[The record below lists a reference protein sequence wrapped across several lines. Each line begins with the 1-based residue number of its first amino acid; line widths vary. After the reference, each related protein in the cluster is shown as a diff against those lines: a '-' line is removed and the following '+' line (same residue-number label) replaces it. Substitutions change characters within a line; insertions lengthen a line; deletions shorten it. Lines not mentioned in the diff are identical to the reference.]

1 VVYPGNFEQKTGFD
15 SIRQMIVNACL
26 STLGKYF
33 AKKMHFSSQI
43 EIIGKLLDQ
52 TEEFRQL
59 YLFDDP
65 FPSQDYF
72 DLTSE
77 FDRLKAEG
85 TYIPPEQL
93 LELKLSL
100 RTLLDVI
107 YYLTKR
113 NKKYPAL
120 LALTVN
126 IYSEDIIL
134 RDIEL
139 IINEK
144 GEIHNHASPELSKIR
159 KDIQS
164 KVASVERKVYQSLS
178 LGKKEGWLV
187 QDAEITIRNGRL
199 VIPVPASYKRK
210 IKGYIHDE
218 SATGQTVFIE
228 PSEAFETNNAIREL
242 EIAERHEI
250 IRILTLFTDT
260 LRPQLSELIQAYRF
274 LGLVD
279 FIRAKALV
287 SVQLNAI
294 RPDIHNKP
302 LIQWKQAVHP
312 LLFLSHQLQNKKV
325 VPLDISLDDN
335 ERILVISGPNAG
347 GKSVCLKTAG
357 LLQYMLQCGLLIP
370 VKEASEAGIFHT
382 LFIDIGDEQS
392 LENDLSTY
400 SSHLL
405 NLKNIL
411 KNADKNTLFLI
422 DEFGTGTDPHLGGAI
437 AEAVLEEL
445 SRKNSMGIVTTHYSN
460 LKLLAEK
467 TAGIINGAMLFDNS
481 KMQPLY
487 LLKIGKPGSSF
498 AFEIARNIGFPEKIL
513 QNAAEKTGTSQ
524 LDYEQCLTELE
535 TEKLALEK
543 EFQQLRA
550 ADTLLSELIA
560 KYKKLYND
568 LDAKKKE
575 IISSAR
581 FEAKNLLTDASSLI
595 EKTIKEI
602 RENQAEK
609 SATKAGRQEIKALTE
624 KLQEATPQIENTSH
638 DNPESISL
646 QNETESPKSDIETP
660 LRKGDKVCII
670 GQDFTGEILEI
681 DDEEA
686 LVAFENFK
694 IKTLRQHI
702 ERASEEPKEKR
713 KTGSRYSGIIN
724 DINAKTTEF
733 SLRLDVRG
741 QRAEAALNTV
751 QKYIDEAILL
761 GVFEVNILHGK
772 GNGILRHLIREYLST
787 VREIKQFYD
796 ERIEFGGH
804 GITIVK
810 FR

>member
-1 VVYPGNFEQKTGFD
+1 MVYPGNFEQKTGFD